1 METAFSSRETEAIS
15 QSPPPETRRC
25 YAVMLRH
32 NDGQVLLSKGGG
44 RFGIPVL
51 EIPQQERVAPNL
63 LAAIRK
69 RYGLTAVCRFS
80 LPIRDLDP
88 EGRCIVLEV
97 PEDAPADGN
106 AVWIDVHA
114 IAWDSVEPDAARDLL
129 WRALA
134 KATALNAGQVAGRF
148 VQTGWLMEVLTWAR
162 SSLADHG
169 VELTGTW
176 SQYNMGPDFALLR
189 FDAVG
194 RNVWFKAVGEPN
206 HREFGITK
214 RLAELRLPHLPPL
227 LAQREDWHGW
237 LMFDCGDG
245 ALDEEAEPRH
255 WVCVARA
262 LAELQIES
270 VGQVAQILDSG
281 AQDLRA
287 HTLSRLVDPFLDSMG
302 RLMEEQPAVF
312 PPVLSREE
320 LGRLG
325 KRIQAGLAHL
335 DQLGIPDTLGH
346 LDLNPGNI
354 VMSSEECIFLDW
366 AEACVGHPFFSF
378 QYLLEYFR
386 RVVQPDSVWEA
397 ELTGTYAECWE
408 PLAPAAAIT
417 EALAISPM
425 LAAFA
430 CAVGSS
436 SWANRERGASPGTAS
451 HLRSL
456 TRRMHRE
463 ALRWMEEGSRCL
475 C

>member
-1 METAFSSRETEAIS
+1 M
-15 QSPPPETRRC
+15 
-25 YAVMLRH
+25 
-32 NDGQVLLSKGGG
+32 
-44 RFGIPVL
+44 
-51 EIPQQERVAPNL
+51 
-63 LAAIRK
+63 
-69 RYGLTAVCRFS
+69 TAVCRFS

-88 EGRCIVLEV
+88 EGRCVVLEV

-134 KATALNAGQVAGRF
+134 KTTALNAGQVAGRF
-148 VQTGWLMEVLTWAR
+148 VQPGWLMEVLTWAR
-162 SSLADHG
+162 SSLAGHG

-194 RNVWFKAVGEPN
+194 RDVWFKAVGEPN

-245 ALDEEAEPRH
+245 VLDEQAEPRH
-255 WVCVARA
+255 WECAARA

-270 VGQVAQILDSG
+270 SDRLRRSWTPVRGSESAQLIQTGRSISRFDGLADG
-281 AQDLRA
+281 RA
-287 HTLSRLVDPFLDSMG
+287 TRRLS
-302 RLMEEQPAVF
+302 AA
-312 PPVLSREE
+312 LSREE

-325 KRIQAGLAHL
+325 KQIQGGLAHL

-354 VMSSEECIFLDW
+354 VMSSEECVFLDW

-386 RVVQPDSVWEA
+386 RVVQPDSVWQA

-408 PLAPAAAIT
+408 PLCRPKQSPKRWRSHRCWPLLPARRG
-417 EALAISPM
+417 
-425 LAAFA
+425 AFRA
-430 CAVGSS
+430 DRKRC
-436 SWANRERGASPGTAS
+436 ASPGTAR

-456 TRRMHRE
+456 TRRMHHE